1 MHFFVFCQYF
11 LLVFLC
17 FCYTLF
23 TMSKPT
29 SQHMTIEK
37 WFFLLI
43 TGGLLLLFW
52 QIVEPFIFVILVAG
66 VTAIILSPVETRLRK
81 LVKNKHVS
89 AGLLSFAVFAL
100 AFVPALII
108 LFLMVTQA
116 SELVQAGIGDTGWIE
131 ELRAYAD
138 PVISTLPAIVQQEIY
153 AVDLAEIGR
162 SIGVWIFE
170 HLGDVFT
177 STTTL
182 LLNTFIYFLCLYYL
196 LADRDKAYKEA
207 LELSPLDDKIDAKLL
222 KRVVGTVRSVVFGVL
237 VLAIVQGIFAGIGMT
252 IFGVPGSLIWGALTV
267 VAAMVPMV
275 GTALVLI
282 PAILF
287 LLFTGSTGAA
297 IGLLIWSIIFVGL
310 SDNLLGPYLIGG
322 ATKMHNFLVLIS
334 VLGGLHAF
342 GSVGGLAGP
351 IILAALL
358 ALIELYK
365 TGILTTGK
373 MQTKK

>member
-1 MHFFVFCQYF
+1 
-11 LLVFLC
+11 
-17 FCYTLF
+17 
-23 TMSKPT
+23 
-29 SQHMTIEK
+29 MTIEK

-81 LVKNKHVS
+81 LVKNKHLS
-89 AGLLSFAVFAL
+89 AALLSFAVFAL
-100 AFVPALII
+100 AFIPALII

-116 SELVQAGIGDTGWIE
+116 GELVQAGIGDTGWVE
-131 ELRAYAD
+131 ELRDYAD
-138 PVISTLPAIVQQEIY
+138 PLISTLPAVVQQEIY

-162 SIGVWIFE
+162 SVGVWIFE

-297 IGLLIWSIIFVGL
+297 VGLLIWSVIFVGL

-373 MQTKK
+373 VQS